1 MFVRKK
7 NVKPTIIDKKFD
19 QILNKN
25 KTIKKVFFNKISFSA
40 LDISST
46 FRLMRKEIRIKSGL
60 IKYV

>member
-25 KTIKKVFFNKISFSA
+25 KTIKKVFFNKISFSV
-40 LDISST
+40 LDINSI